1 MLMLSMLEVGLLSGA
16 SMTPEEIE
24 KLMQV
29 MTRTKVERVE
39 KNENG
44 DGDDDV
50 TRALR
55 RSEQ

>member
-1 MLMLSMLEVGLLSGA
+1 MLSMLEVGLLSGA

-50 TRALR
+50 KRTLR